1 MGQCCG
7 KIPSDED
14 AKSIRDSIEGLQKQ
28 YQGDLGESAVSEYA
42 VNELGLNAEYF
53 DKVPH
58 GFDGVFR
65 NVLGKLVLV
74 EAKLTEAS
82 GLKALGYTN
91 HGREGSV
98 EWVEYKA
105 SLMCDPTSSMYT
117 PDNAK
122 IGEEILRVGAE
133 NVSFVVVHIDP
144 DSLQTDV
151 TTLR

>member
-14 AKSIRDSIEGLQKQ
+14 AKNIRDSIEGLQKQ
-28 YQGDLGESAVSEYA
+28 YQGDLGESAASEYV

-65 NVLGKLVLV
+65 NGLGNLVLV

-82 GLKALGYTN
+82 GLSALGYTN

-105 SLMCDPTSSMYT
+105 GLMCDPTSSMYT